1 VNLFTL
7 SIQQMKKENSLEDRL
22 LKFQKQLLSM
32 IDTIDDLL
40 EDPLFQD
47 SISGAE
53 EVSLDQARE
62 LFDSLCNNFENP
74 GQNIMTVD
82 EMIAQRIPDET

>member
-7 SIQQMKKENSLEDRL
+7 SIQQMKKELSLEDLILR
-22 LKFQKQLLSM
+22 FQKQLLSM
-32 IDTIDDLL
+32 IETIDDLL
-40 EDPLFQD
+40 EDPIFQD

-62 LFDSLCNNFENP
+62 LFDSILNNFENP

-82 EMIAQRIPDET
+82 EMIAHRIPDET

>member
-1 VNLFTL
+1 MNLFTL
-7 SIQQMKKENSLEDRL
+7 SIQQMKKELSLEDLILR
-22 LKFQKQLLSM
+22 FQKQLLSM
-32 IDTIDDLL
+32 IETIDDLL
-40 EDPLFQD
+40 EDPIFQD

-62 LFDSLCNNFENP
+62 LFDSILNNFENP

-82 EMIAQRIPDET
+82 EMIAHRIPDET

>member
-1 VNLFTL
+1 
-7 SIQQMKKENSLEDRL
+7 
-22 LKFQKQLLSM
+22 M
-32 IDTIDDLL
+32 IETIDDLL

-47 SISGAE
+47 SISGSE
-53 EVSLDQARE
+53 EISLDQARE
-62 LFDSLCNNFENP
+62 LFDSILTNFEDP

>member
-7 SIQQMKKENSLEDRL
+7 SIQQMKKEHSLEDRL
-22 LKFQKQLLSM
+22 LRFQKQLLSM
-32 IDTIDDLL
+32 IETIDDLL

-62 LFDSLCNNFENP
+62 LFDSICNNFENP
-74 GQNIMTVD
+74 GRNIMTVD

>member
-1 VNLFTL
+1 MNLFTL

-22 LKFQKQLLSM
+22 LRFQKQLLSM
-32 IDTIDDLL
+32 IETIDDLL

-62 LFDSLCNNFENP
+62 LFDSICNNFENP
-74 GQNIMTVD
+74 GRNIMTVD